1 MPKSIKKSGIT
12 ARKPSAKKQLK
23 RTPLQHV
30 AHHAKRAA
38 GFTPAF
44 VHGLVFGA
52 FAGVLTVSLLR
63 NTVASALA
71 ITSPRDCD
79 TNAVVNCGALT
90 TTELQQKY
98 ANAGVAG
105 IYGYFGISA
114 GDIDDIGNTAVAG
127 VVYKNGTV
135 TAGGATVATNAITAG
150 RENISGS
157 TKVSSGAL
165 TFYKRPPSVSFR
177 ANSINAFVVM
187 QNGQFKFAI
196 LGACGNPVIATAVP
210 KKAAV
215 PTPPPTQTP
224 APTATPTP
232 TVPTSTQTPSST
244 PTATLA
250 TNITVSSLPNTGPGA
265 VVIIAALSVLG
276 GYIFHMTHRHIRH
289 KRRLRHA
296 AHHA

>member
-1 MPKSIKKSGIT
+1 M
-12 ARKPSAKKQLK
+12 
-23 RTPLQHV
+23 QHV
-30 AHHAKRAA
+30 AHHARRVA
-38 GFTPAF
+38 GVTPAF
-44 VHGLVFGA
+44 VHGVVFGA
-52 FAGVLTVSLLR
+52 FVGVMVVSLLR

-98 ANAGVAG
+98 GNSGVAG

-114 GDIDDIGNTAVAG
+114 GDIDDIGKTAVAG

-135 TAGGATVATNAITAG
+135 TADGVTVATNAVTAG

-157 TKVSSGAL
+157 TKVSASGV
-165 TFYKRPPSVSFR
+165 TFYKRAPSVSFR
-177 ANSINAFVVM
+177 VDSINAFVVM

-196 LGACGNPVIATAVP
+196 LGACGNPVVATAVP
-210 KKAAV
+210 KKTVAPPPAA
-215 PTPPPTQTP
+215 PTPTPTPTP
-224 APTATPTP
+224 AP
-232 TVPTSTQTPSST
+232 TVPTSSQTPPST

-265 VVIIAALSVLG
+265 VIIIAALSVAG
-276 GYIFHMTHRHIRH
+276 GYAFHMTHRHIKH
-289 KRRLRHA
+289 KRRLKHA
-296 AHHA
+296 IHHA